1 MPHLKANFLSLP
13 LIDIK
18 NDIKFGFYMHELCV
32 NLNWEILGSESEDSG
47 MTPTKWW
54 LEHYSLIFLL

>member
-1 MPHLKANFLSLP
+1 MPHLKAKFVSLH

-32 NLNWEILGSESEDSG
+32 IIN
-47 MTPTKWW
+47 
-54 LEHYSLIFLL
+54 